1 MDCRRLLLVVG
12 MSVALVSEASA
23 ETYIAGAIGVTLPLP
38 ASVRA
43 DENINYP
50 NPPGPGQLFPAS
62 SSTIG
67 LKESVAYGLKIGHYF
82 SSLRWLGLETDV
94 FNTTPHVMAGTIVI
108 DTKSPTVG
116 TFREAQSGVH
126 LRFTTWAF
134 SLLARYPGLHWQ
146 PYAGIGPAIFWGHA
160 SGTGLSCNNTC
171 PGPSVD
177 TSSVSPGWASQ
188 AGLRYVTDASIVWFG
203 EWKYMSTTAH
213 FDRVRSFSNIEVHYH
228 AHLLLVGV
236 GYQFN

>member
-1 MDCRRLLLVVG
+1 MGYRTIALLVW
-12 MSVALVSEASA
+12 MSVSLFSQAFA

-38 ASVRA
+38 ASVQA

-50 NPPGPGQLFPAS
+50 NPPGPGQLFHGS
-62 SSTIG
+62 NTTIG
-67 LKESVAYGLKIGHYF
+67 MKDSVAYGMKVGHYF
-82 SSLRWLGLETDV
+82 RSLPWLGVETDA
-94 FNTTPHVMAGTIVI
+94 FTTTPHVMAGTIAI
-108 DTKSPTVG
+108 DTKSSTVG

-134 SLLARYPGLHWQ
+134 SLMARYPALHWQ

-171 PGPSVD
+171 PGPAVD
-177 TSSVSPGWASQ
+177 TSSVTPGWTSQ
-188 AGLRYVTDASIVWFG
+188 AGLRYVTDASVVLFG

-213 FDRVRSFSNIEVHYH
+213 FDQVRSFSNIDVHYH
-228 AHLLLVGV
+228 AHLFLAGI

>member
-1 MDCRRLLLVVG
+1 MGCRLIGLFAAIWFVV
-12 MSVALVSEASA
+12 SSPACA
-23 ETYIAGAIGVTLPLP
+23 ETYIAGAIGATLALP

-50 NPPGPGQLFPAS
+50 NPPGAGQLFPGS

-67 LKESVAYGLKIGHYF
+67 LKESVAYGLKVGHYF
-82 SSLRWLGLETDV
+82 EALPWLGVETDA
-94 FNTTPHVMAGTIVI
+94 FTTTPHVMAGTISI
-108 DTKSPTVG
+108 DTNSSTVG

-134 SLLARYPGLHWQ
+134 SLLARYPGPHWQ

-177 TSSVSPGWASQ
+177 TSSVTPGWASQ
-188 AGLRYVTDASIVWFG
+188 AGLRYVMDTSIVLFG

-213 FDRVRSFSNIEVHYH
+213 FDQVRSFSNIDVHYH
-228 AHLLLVGV
+228 AHLLLAGV

>member
-1 MDCRRLLLVVG
+1 MGYRTILLFVG
-12 MSVALVSEASA
+12 MSFVLVSHTFA
-23 ETYIAGAIGVTLPLP
+23 ETYIAGAIGATLPLP

-50 NPPGPGQLFPAS
+50 NPPGPGQLFPDS

-67 LKESVAYGLKIGHYF
+67 LKESVAFGLKLGHYF
-82 SSLRWLGLETDV
+82 SSLPWLGLETDV
-94 FNTTPHVMAGTIVI
+94 FTTTPHVMAGTIAI
-108 DTKSPTVG
+108 DTNSSTVG

-171 PGPSVD
+171 PGPPID
-177 TSSVSPGWASQ
+177 TSSVTPGWTSQ
-188 AGLRYVTDASIVWFG
+188 AGLRYVTDASIVLFG
-203 EWKYMSTTAH
+203 EWKYMSTTAQ
-213 FDRVRSFSNIEVHYH
+213 FDQVRSFSNIEVHYH
-228 AHLLLVGV
+228 THFLLAGI

>member
-1 MDCRRLLLVVG
+1 MGYRTIALLVW
-12 MSVALVSEASA
+12 MSVGLFSQAFA

-38 ASVRA
+38 ASVQA

-50 NPPGPGQLFPAS
+50 NPPGPGQLFRGS
-62 SSTIG
+62 NTTIG
-67 LKESVAYGLKIGHYF
+67 MKDSVAYGMKVGHYF
-82 SSLRWLGLETDV
+82 GSFPWLGLETDV
-94 FNTTPHVMAGTIVI
+94 FTTTPHVMAGTIAI
-108 DTKSPTVG
+108 DTKSSTVG

-134 SLLARYPGLHWQ
+134 SLMARYPARHWQ

-171 PGPSVD
+171 PGPAVD
-177 TSSVSPGWASQ
+177 TSSVTPGWASQ
-188 AGLRYVTDASIVWFG
+188 AGLRYVTDASVVLFG

-213 FDRVRSFSNIEVHYH
+213 FDQVRSFSNIDVHYH
-228 AHLLLVGV
+228 AHLFLAGI

>member
-1 MDCRRLLLVVG
+1 MGCRLIGLFAVIWIVV
-12 MSVALVSEASA
+12 SSPACA
-23 ETYIAGAIGVTLPLP
+23 ETYIAGAIGATLVLP

-50 NPPGPGQLFPAS
+50 NPPWPGQLFPGS

-67 LKESVAYGLKIGHYF
+67 LKESVAYGLKVGHYF
-82 SSLRWLGLETDV
+82 EALPWLGVETDA
-94 FNTTPHVMAGTIVI
+94 FTTTPHVMAGTISI
-108 DTKSPTVG
+108 DTNSSTVG

-134 SLLARYPGLHWQ
+134 SLLARYPGTHWQ

-160 SGTGLSCNNTC
+160 SGTGLSCNHTC

-177 TSSVSPGWASQ
+177 TSSVTPGWATQ
-188 AGLRYVTDASIVWFG
+188 AGLRYVTDASIVLFG

-213 FDRVRSFSNIEVHYH
+213 FDQVRSFSNIDVHYH
-228 AHLLLVGV
+228 AHLLLAGV